1 MESVALEAE
10 DIGETLASLC
20 EDLSYDEREA
30 EEAENRLDLIRS
42 LKKKYGDSVEKI
54 LAYREKAGEE
64 YDLLTHC
71 DEEFA
76 ALTAKSRKEPCED
89 LCSLSRYYAHP

>member
-42 LKKKYGDSVEKI
+42 LKKKYGDSGGKDSCV
-54 LAYREKAGEE
+54 
-64 YDLLTHC
+64 
-71 DEEFA
+71 
-76 ALTAKSRKEPCED
+76 SRK
-89 LCSLSRYYAHP
+89 SGQRI